1 MFAEVADKPSD
12 RQSEIRPA
20 GCTWPGAMLQAGP
33 NHGDFRVVA

>member
-20 GCTWPGAMLQAGP
+20 GCTWPVAMLQAGNESWGLP
-33 NHGDFRVVA
+33 SVA